1 MIYIRNLQKKDAPE
15 VALLIAQLTQN
26 IVEPR
31 QLIRRIGDLPLQKN
45 SVFLVA
51 IINNEII
58 GFAGLAW
65 YIIPSKG
72 LIGWI
77 EEVVVDEKCRG
88 QGIAGKLMKNL
99 LLQAKKKKIRVL
111 KLTVSNP
118 VAKELYES
126 LGFTKKD
133 SEYLFKNLF

>member
-1 MIYIRNLQKKDAPE
+1 MTHIRNLQKKDAPE

-31 QLIRRIGDLPLQKN
+31 QLIKRIGDLPLQKN

-51 IINNEII
+51 TSNDEVV
-58 GFAGLAW
+58 GFGGLVW
-65 YIIPSKG
+65 YSIPSKG

-77 EEVVVDEKCRG
+77 EEVVIDSKFRG

-99 LLQAKKKKIRVL
+99 LMQAKKKKIRVL

-118 VAKELYES
+118 VAKNLYES
-126 LGFTKKD
+126 LDFTKKD
-133 SEYLFKNLF
+133 SEYLFKNLL